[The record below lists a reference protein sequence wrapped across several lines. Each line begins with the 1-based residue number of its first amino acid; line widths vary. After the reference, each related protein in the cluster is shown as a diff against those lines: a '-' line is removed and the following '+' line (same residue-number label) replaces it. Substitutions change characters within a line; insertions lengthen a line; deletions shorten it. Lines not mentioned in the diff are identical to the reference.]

1 MAGLTRKVGK
11 ADLVIGKGIK
21 MSSMEKAES
30 LKNAIYQLYVNE
42 GRSKSYISRLLEIN
56 RKTLAEKIKE
66 WDFPE
71 PRHVRHANPSTE
83 KFIKKNRTLIKARL
97 DSDVTVTDI
106 AKELGVNRSLMRS
119 VFYYDEILKKA
130 NEDRMQRIH
139 NAAQERIEGL
149 KENSS
154 LDYYEGDLPGEE
166 WREILGYPDYM
177 VSNKGRI
184 RSYAKRYKS
193 WYLRRQYANEVCDNR
208 LYVILSNGTGRQKS
222 LSVARIVAHAF
233 VSGFSETRNT
243 VNHIDGDVQNNDA
256 SNLEW
261 VSQEEN
267 NIHAYRVLKRRP
279 SQRRRKFSKIILN
292 DKYEF
297 KTIRALAKFMGISE
311 TQASRYLDEPH
322 RHGLKMIA

>member
-1 MAGLTRKVGK
+1 MKVN
-11 ADLVIGKGIK
+11 
-21 MSSMEKAES
+21 SMEKAES

-56 RKTLAEKIKE
+56 RKTLGLKIQE

-71 PRHVRHANPSTE
+71 PNHLRHANPSTE
-83 KFIKKNRTLIKARL
+83 KFIRKNRALIKSRL
-97 DSDVTVTDI
+97 DSDVSVTEI
-106 AKELGVNRSLMRS
+106 AKELGVDRSRMRS
-119 VFYYDEILKKA
+119 VFYYDEVLKKA

-139 NAAQERIEGL
+139 DAAQERIEGL
-149 KENSS
+149 KDKSR

-166 WREILGYPDYM
+166 WKEILGYPDYM

-193 WYLRRQYANEVCDNR
+193 WYIRRLYANESCNNR
-208 LYVILSNGTGRQKS
+208 LYVILSNGTDRQRT

-233 VSGFSETRNT
+233 VEGFSDTRNT
-243 VNHIDGDVQNNDA
+243 VNHIDGNVQNNDA
-256 SNLEW
+256 ANLEW

-267 NIHAYRVLKRRP
+267 NIHAYRVLKRDP
-279 SQRRRKFSKIILN
+279 SLRRRKFSKLVLN
-292 DKYEF
+292 NKYEF

-311 TQASRYLDEPH
+311 TQASRYLDESQKY
-322 RHGLKMIA
+322 GLKMET